1 MEIARPFSPALGGDK
16 VNEEHEKIL
25 GSFIDTNKNRY
36 GNSTQ
41 ISTDIRILEKYPIL
55 KKILLNK
62 FYEFIKESNL
72 NYNNRFDISTS
83 WLTKSENKQQCVKHS
98 HKNCFY
104 SGVYYY
110 GDRYDSNCGDLIL
123 SSPIQAL
130 SDFLIVPESWNCFNS
145 YTFQIYPQPRLV
157 VFFPSYIHHQ
167 FLPNYSDITRYSL
180 AFNMVPVGLYGCA
193 DSSYNTSWFN

>member
-1 MEIARPFSPALGGDK
+1 MEIVRPFAPVVGGDK
-16 VNEEHEKIL
+16 VSEEHEKL
-25 GSFIDTNKNRY
+25 SSSFVDTTKSKDDP
-36 GNSTQ
+36 STK
-41 ISTDIRILEKYPIL
+41 ISTDLRILEKYPIL

-110 GDRYDSNCGDLIL
+110 GDRYDSNCGNLIL

-145 YTFQIYPQPRLV
+145 YTFQIYPQPSLV
-157 VFFPSYIHHQ
+157 VFFPSYIVHK
-167 FLPNYSDITRYSL
+167 FESNYSNNPRYSL
-180 AFNMVPVGLYGCA
+180 AFNIVPIGFYGEG
-193 DSSYNTSWFN
+193 DSSYDTSWFN

>member
-62 FYEFIKESNL
+62 FYKFIEKSNL
-72 NYNNRFDISTS
+72 NYNNKFDITTS
-83 WLTKSENKQQCVKHS
+83 WLTKSENKQQSYLHN
-98 HKNCFY
+98 HKNSFY

-110 GDRYDSNCGDLIL
+110 GDRYDSNCGNLHIHNPLL
-123 SSPIQAL
+123 SLA
-130 SDFLIVPESWNCFNS
+130 DFLINPESFNDFNAD
-145 YTFQIYPQPRLV
+145 TFAIYPQPKLV
-157 VFFPSYIHHQ
+157 VFFPSYIEHQ
-167 FLPNYSDITRYSL
+167 FESNYSDIPRYSL
-180 AFNMVPVGLYGCA
+180 AFNIVPVGLYGTS
-193 DSSYNTSWFN
+193 DSTYDTSWFN